1 MTHPAHYFVPVLTS
15 EAGLTL
21 TTANWQEAQVD
32 VASFHLNDLL
42 IKPGLNALHE
52 LADLAHYLNWPG
64 TLVLN
69 ASTLV
74 ANREGNI
81 TIVSPYDGSK
91 LRLTCQ
97 QLIALIDHL
106 KPGMVLLPAE
116 IMRHVPDIWSQ
127 WNPAIM
133 PYLALED
140 IKSQTVTLPHGVYLR
155 HDELSNQLKAV
166 LDLADLP
173 VYLTDVS
180 SVAVRLELANKAVY
194 LEADAPAVSAYN
206 GVVTDGQGLP
216 LDLKDTA
223 ASRQF
228 EVINPSCTCCTCE
241 QKLTKAY
248 LHHLYHH
255 TPLLCQRFL
264 IQHNVHSARYLLEK

>member
-1 MTHPAHYFVPVLTS
+1 MTHAAQYFVPVLTS

-21 TTANWQEAQVD
+21 TTANWQEAQVH
-32 VASFHLNDLL
+32 VASFHLNELL
-42 IKPGLNALHE
+42 VKPGLKALQE
-52 LADLAHYLNWPG
+52 LTDLARYLNWPG
-64 TLVLN
+64 TFVLN

-81 TIVSPYDGSK
+81 TVVSPFDGSK

-97 QLIALIDHL
+97 ELITLIGHI
-106 KPGMVLLPAE
+106 KPNMVLLPAQ
-116 IMRHVPDIWSQ
+116 IMRHVPDLWSQ

-133 PYLALED
+133 PYLAIED
-140 IKSQTVTLPHGVYLR
+140 IKSQDMKLPHGVYV
-155 HDELSNQLKAV
+155 HSDELSNQLNIV
-166 LDLADLP
+166 QDLADLP
-173 VYLTDVS
+173 VYLNGVT
-180 SVAVRLELANKAVY
+180 SVAARLELSNKAVY
-194 LEADAPAVSAYN
+194 LETDAPAASAYN
-206 GVVTDGQGLP
+206 GVVTDEHGLP

-223 ASRQF
+223 AAHQF
-228 EVINPSCTCCTCE
+228 EVINPNCTCLTCE

-264 IQHNVHSARYLLEK
+264 IQHNVHSAQYLLEK